1 MQRCTECNEPF
12 KWNQLYKSLWFAFR
26 PVQCRNCGTVH
37 KVASASR
44 LLTVLLL
51 LVPMIYLSIVMQNF
65 GLREVILPITAVIA
79 LVSLVL
85 PFLLKYEK
93 VSDTIDTNYGNR

>member
-1 MQRCTECNEPF
+1 MQKCAECNEPF
-12 KWNQLYKSLWFAFR
+12 KWNQLYKSLWFAFQ
-26 PVQCRNCGTVH
+26 PVRCRNCGTVH

-51 LVPMIYLSIVMQNF
+51 LMPMIYISIIMQNL
-65 GLREVILPITAVIA
+65 GLLEVILPIAAVIV
-79 LVSLVL
+79 LVSLGL

-93 VSDTIDTNYGNR
+93 VSTNIDTNYGNR